1 METLLGL
8 IIFGIIYVVCKVVLE
23 QRFNN
28 YMPPEGM
35 MVDHNAQAL
44 DRVKNHLTDAQVKQN
59 TINGKYNTK
68 SFL

>member
-8 IIFGIIYVVCKVVLE
+8 IIFGIIYVVTVVVPE
-23 QRFNN
+23 QKFNN
-28 YMPPEGM
+28 YLPPEGQ

-44 DRVKNHLTDAQVKQN
+44 DRVTNHLTDEQVKAN
-59 TINGKYNTK
+59 TVAGKYNKK

>member
-8 IIFGIIYVVCKVVLE
+8 VIFGIIYVACKVVPE

-44 DRVKNHLTDAQVKQN
+44 DRVTNHLTDAQVKAN
-59 TINGKYNTK
+59 TVAGKYNTK